1 MLIDMYYTAD
11 LDDSTLRGTSC
22 SALGSVLNLE
32 DRLNPISYNF
42 I

>member
-11 LDDSTLRGTSC
+11 LDNSTFRGTSC
-22 SALGSVLNLE
+22 SALGAVLDLG

>member
-1 MLIDMYYTAD
+1 MIQHSEAQVAVL
-11 LDDSTLRGTSC
+11 
-22 SALGSVLNLE
+22 LGSVLNLE